1 MAPAH
6 SGATGVTG
14 LPAAP
19 YLSVVV
25 TTRND
30 DHGGDP
36 LRRLQAFVN
45 TFARQ
50 CARTGLDAELIVVEW
65 NPPDDRPRL
74 SQLLRVP
81 SHAPFPVR
89 LVEVPAAIHE
99 TFRFAA
105 VLPLFQMI
113 AKNAGIRRARGR
125 FVLATNIDIIF
136 STELVEHLAS
146 GQLEPGHLYR
156 VDRHDIEA
164 AFPVDAPLDEQMEY
178 CRTHHLRLHTRSGSH
193 AVDPCGRVTSLDSDV
208 VGSAAVK
215 LGEGWHMREG
225 DAATGFKRWVTRE
238 AHVSIDRTV
247 EPDLAR
253 GVVLDVEVEPNAYE
267 PDSWIDLEILD
278 GERRLTERRLTRRT
292 RLRFGLDDD
301 VARHEVIIRTTGTS
315 SGREWLPL
323 LERRDELCC
332 CVYQVA
338 VRSIPRHDY
347 DLRFWRRASNENPAL
362 RVQHTP
368 SGIDVTSDPDRYSYC
383 AQYAPFE
390 APADGTYE
398 FELECRLIE
407 GHCALA
413 VMDDEREC
421 WLPSSVG
428 EAEGDGVHV
437 LSLTVDLV
445 RGTKCSLF
453 IANDRPRGG
462 QSHVV
467 LRRLRGSAP
476 LERLVRGTDRSP
488 EASRVLPSSA
498 VAIGAG
504 LRRLL
509 GSALLRRP
517 VRGTDLARG
526 MSQDAMADESDRVR
540 ALEARIAS
548 LTPLADLA
556 PLARLIR
563 EYRPATYQNAAGDF
577 QLMAREHW
585 FTLRG
590 YPEIEMF
597 SMNVDGLFEAIAHAA
612 GICEQVWNA
621 PLCVYHLEHEKGSGF
636 TPEGEAL
643 LKARIAKSGITW
655 LDAGAVQIL
664 STYMQWLRRPMI
676 FNEAGWGL
684 CDAVLQETVVPARL
698 VTIGPAPS

>member
-6 SGATGVTG
+6 SGAAGVTG
-14 LPAAP
+14 QQPAP
-19 YLSVVV
+19 YLSVIV

-45 TFARQ
+45 TFAAQ

-65 NPPDDRPRL
+65 NPPDDRPRV
-74 SQLLRVP
+74 SRLLRVP
-81 SHAPFPVR
+81 PAAPFPVR
-89 LVEVPAAIHE
+89 IVEVPAKVHD
-99 TFRFAA
+99 TFRFSA

-136 STELVEHLAS
+136 SNELVEHLAS
-146 GQLEPGHLYR
+146 GLLEPGHLYR
-156 VDRHDIEA
+156 VDRHDIET
-164 AFPVDAPLDEQMEY
+164 AFPFDAPLDAQMEY
-178 CRTHHLRLHTRSGSH
+178 CRTHHLRLHTQNGSH
-193 AVDPCGRVTSLDSDV
+193 VVDPDGRITSLDVDV
-208 VGSAAVK
+208 VGSPAVS
-215 LGEGWHMREG
+215 LGKGWHMREG
-225 DAATGFKRWVTRE
+225 DAATGFKRWVGRE

-247 EPDLAR
+247 EPGLTKS
-253 GVVLDVEVEPNAYE
+253 VVLDVDVEPNAYE
-267 PDSWIDLEILD
+267 PDSWIDIEITD
-278 GERRLTERRLTRRT
+278 GERRLAEMRVTRRT

-301 VARHEVIIRTTGTS
+301 VARHEVIIRTTGSS

-323 LERRDELCC
+323 FERRAELCSR
-332 CVYQVA
+332 VYQVA
-338 VRSIPRHDY
+338 VRSVPRHDY
-347 DLRFWRRASNENPAL
+347 DVGLWRRAPNENPEL
-362 RVQHTP
+362 RVETTP

-398 FELECRLIE
+398 FELECLLIE
-407 GHCALA
+407 GHCALT

-421 WLPSSVG
+421 WLPSTVV

-437 LSLTVDLV
+437 FSLAVDLS

-453 IANDRPRGG
+453 ISNDRPRGG

-467 LRRLRGSAP
+467 LRRLRGSVP
-476 LERLVRGTDRSP
+476 PEKLVRGADHGP
-488 EASRVLPSSA
+488 APSQAPPSTA
-498 VAIGAG
+498 VALG

-509 GSALLRRP
+509 GSAPLRKA
-517 VRGTDLARG
+517 VTDTG
-526 MSQDAMADESDRVR
+526 HDSEGSQDAMAGESDRVR
-540 ALEARIAS
+540 ALEARIAA

-556 PLARLIR
+556 PLARLLR

-585 FTLRG
+585 FALRG
-590 YPEIEMF
+590 YPELEMF

-612 GICEQVWNA
+612 GIIEQVWNA
-621 PLCVYHLEHEKGSGF
+621 PLCVYHLEHEKGSGW

-643 LKARIAKSGITW
+643 LKARIAESGITW

-684 CDAVLQETVVPARL
+684 SDIVLQETVVPARV